1 MKIIRGREK
10 KVIEESQ
17 FEEFKADGWK
27 ALKPEEVPAFFN
39 SQQKETQWQLQR
51 EVPESLNPVQQQSE
65 KSKATQ
71 STKPP
76 TPSTQRN

>member
-17 FEEFKADGWK
+17 FEEFKADGWE
-27 ALKPEEVPAFFN
+27 ALKPEESPAISN
-39 SQQKETQWQLQR
+39 SQQGESKWQLQK
-51 EVPESLNPVQQQSE
+51 EAPESSNPVQQQSE

-71 STKPP
+71 STKPQ
-76 TPSTQRN
+76 TPSTPRN

>member
-27 ALKPEEVPAFFN
+27 ALKPEESPAFFN
-39 SQQKETQWQLQR
+39 SQQKETKWQLQR
-51 EVPESLNPVQQQSE
+51 EVP
-65 KSKATQ
+65 
-71 STKPP
+71 
-76 TPSTQRN
+76 

>member
-17 FEEFKADGWK
+17 FQEFKADGWE
-27 ALKPEEVPAFFN
+27 ALKPEESPAFFN
-39 SQQKETQWQLQR
+39 SQQKETKWQLQKDQ
-51 EVPESLNPVQQQSE
+51 PESLNPVQQQSE

-71 STKPP
+71 STKPQ
-76 TPSTQRN
+76 TPSTPRN